1 MANRSKRKLP
11 PYCLEDKYG
20 VRFKPYLGRV
30 NGKIKWGKTITIAP
44 PDTPMSEVWRL
55 YEEMVGDE
63 RQTLGWLLALYK
75 DSDRFREL
83 SPKSQKDYAKAIEKL
98 TGAPVGNDRFGS
110 IELRLIDKRSIRSY
124 LDTYPS
130 PVAANRQIAVLK
142 SAWNWV
148 LERYEVPDNPCLG
161 VRLNRESARDRYI
174 KDEELKGAMELAPP
188 PIQQMME
195 LAYLLR
201 ARLSEVLNLTVD
213 DVSDT
218 HVTLRRLKGSEGELC
233 ALSDRLRAAVSDVR
247 GGRHICYQYSE
258 SGFRSAWRRLQA
270 NMKKAGIEPFP
281 FHDLKSKGVS
291 DHETNHSGHRSPSMR
306 KTYVRKLQQVE
317 ATR

>member
-1 MANRSKRKLP
+1 
-11 PYCLEDKYG
+11 
-20 VRFKPYLGRV
+20 
-30 NGKIKWGKTITIAP
+30 
-44 PDTPMSEVWRL
+44 MSEVWRL

-83 SPKSQKDYAKAIEKL
+83 SPKSQKDYSKAIEKL

-148 LERYEVPDNPCLG
+148 LERHNVPDNPCIG
-161 VRLNRESARDRYI
+161 VKLNREAPRQRYVTD
-174 KDEELKGAMELAPP
+174 DEFEWVQRNAPA
-188 PIQQMME
+188 PISQMCE

-201 ARLSEVLNLTVD
+201 GRLSEVLAIRVEHI
-213 DVSDT
+213 SDA
-218 HVTLRRLKGSEGELC
+218 HIEFYRLKGSEGELC

-247 GGRHICYQYSE
+247 GGEYICHQYSE
-258 SGFRSAWRRLQA
+258 SGFRSAWKRLQGK
-270 NMKKAGIEPFP
+270 MKKDGIEPFP

-306 KTYVRKLQQVE
+306 KTYVRKLQEVP

>member
-1 MANRSKRKLP
+1 MARQDRRKLP

-30 NGKIKWGKTITIAP
+30 NGKIKWGRTITIAP
-44 PDTPMSEVWRL
+44 PNTPMSEVWRA
-55 YEEMVGDE
+55 YEEVVGDE

-110 IELRLIDKRSIRSY
+110 VELRLIDKRSIRSY

-148 LERYEVPDNPCLG
+148 LERYNVPENPCIG
-161 VRLNRESARDRYI
+161 VKLNREALGSGTSR
-174 KDEELKGAMELAPP
+174 MT
-188 PIQQMME
+188 
-195 LAYLLR
+195 
-201 ARLSEVLNLTVD
+201 ST
-213 DVSDT
+213 
-218 HVTLRRLKGSEGELC
+218 RRC
-233 ALSDRLRAAVSDVR
+233 
-247 GGRHICYQYSE
+247 
-258 SGFRSAWRRLQA
+258 
-270 NMKKAGIEPFP
+270 
-281 FHDLKSKGVS
+281 
-291 DHETNHSGHRSPSMR
+291 
-306 KTYVRKLQQVE
+306 
-317 ATR
+317 

>member
-30 NGKIKWGKTITIAP
+30 NGKIKWGRTITIAP

-110 IELRLIDKRSIRSY
+110 VELRLIDKRSIRSY

-148 LERYEVPDNPCLG
+148 LERYNVPDNPCIG
-161 VRLNRESARDRYI
+161 VKLNREAPRKRYVTD
-174 KDEELKGAMELAPP
+174 DEFETVLRMAPP

-201 ARLSEVLNLTVD
+201 ARLAEVLNLKVS

-218 HVTLRRLKGSEGELC
+218 HVRLIRLKGSEGELT
-233 ALSDRLRAAVSDVR
+233 ALSGRLRAVLSDVR
-247 GGRHICYQYSE
+247 GGEYVCHQYSE
-258 SGFRSAWRRLQA
+258 SGFRSAWKRLQA
-270 NMKKAGIEPFP
+270 KVNKAGIEPFT
-281 FHDLKSKGVS
+281 FHDLKSKGIS
-291 DHETNHSGHRSPSMR
+291 DHKTNHSGHRSPSMR
-306 KTYVRKLQQVE
+306 KTYVRKLQEVP

>member
-1 MANRSKRKLP
+1 M
-11 PYCLEDKYG
+11 EDKYG

-148 LERYEVPDNPCLG
+148 LERHNVPDNPCIG
-161 VRLNRESARDRYI
+161 VKLNREAPRERYVTD
-174 KDEELKGAMELAPP
+174 DEYEWVQRNAPAS
-188 PIQQMME
+188 ISQMCE

-201 ARLSEVLNLTVD
+201 ARLSEVLNLTTD
-213 DVSDT
+213 DVTDDY
-218 HVTLRRLKGSEGELC
+218 VVLRRLKGSEGEHTM
-233 ALSDRLRAAVSDVR
+233 LSERLRAAVSDVR

-258 SGFRSAWRRLQA
+258 SGFRSAWRRLQGK
-270 NMKKAGIEPFP
+270 MREAGIEPHS

-291 DHETNHSGHRSPSMR
+291 DHQSNHSGHRSPTMR
-306 KTYVRKLQQVE
+306 KTYVRKLQEVP

>member
-130 PVAANRQIAVLK
+130 PVAANRQVAVLK

-148 LERYEVPDNPCLG
+148 LERHNVPDNPCIG
-161 VRLNRESARDRYI
+161 VKLNREAPRERYVT
-174 KDEELKGAMELAPP
+174 DHEYETVLRMAPP

-201 ARLSEVLNLTVD
+201 ARLSEVLNLTAD

-218 HVTLRRLKGSEGELC
+218 HVTLIRLKGSEGELTI
-233 ALSDRLRAAVSDVR
+233 LSDRLRAALSDVR
-247 GGRHICYQYSE
+247 GGEYICHQYSE
-258 SGFRSAWRRLQA
+258 SGFRSAWRRLQGK
-270 NMKKAGIEPFP
+270 MREIGMEPWP
-281 FHDLKSKGVS
+281 FHDIKSRAIS
-291 DHETNHSGHRSPSMR
+291 DHETNHSGHRSPAMR
-306 KTYVRKLQQVE
+306 KTYVRKLQEVP

>member
-1 MANRSKRKLP
+1 MASQQKRKLP
-11 PYCLEDKYG
+11 QYCLEDKYG

-63 RQTLGWLLALYK
+63 RQTLGWLLALYR

-148 LERYEVPDNPCLG
+148 LERHNVPDNPCIG
-161 VRLNRESARDRYI
+161 VKLNREAPRERYVTD
-174 KDEELKGAMELAPP
+174 DEYETVLRMAPP

-201 ARLSEVLNLTVD
+201 ARLSEVLNLKVS

-218 HVTLRRLKGSEGELC
+218 HVRLIRLKGSEGELC
-233 ALSDRLRAAVSDVR
+233 DLSERLRGALSDVR
-247 GGRHICYQYSE
+247 GGDYVCHRYSQ
-258 SGFRSAWRRLQA
+258 SAFRSAWRRLQGH
-270 NMKKAGIEPFP
+270 MKKAGIEPFP
-281 FHDLKSKGVS
+281 FHDLKAKGVS
-291 DHETNHSGHRSPSMR
+291 DHVDNFAGHRSPNM
-306 KTYVRKLQQVE
+306 KKVYVRKLQRVP
-317 ATR
+317 ATM